1 MTEEKTLTERV
12 QTVVEDT
19 GNVIVTAPGK
29 MVQASRGAWNMTRE
43 EADRLL
49 ERGVDLFEELVERGE
64 KVEMLQ
70 TDRLSRWLKG
80 WQKRGTEQMH
90 VAEEQL
96 EQRVQSVLRA
106 MHLPSA
112 DEVAHLDK
120 EIDKI
125 GRKLDSYLKEAEQAG
140 LPIEGYAHLTV
151 KEIVPLLD
159 NLSQSQL
166 QAIRDFEVTFDNRKT
181 VLREIDQRLQNIYVA
196 A

>member
-12 QTVVEDT
+12 QIVVEDT
-19 GNVIVTAPGK
+19 GNVIATAPGK
-29 MVQASRGAWNMTRE
+29 MLQASRGAWNMTRE

-64 KVEMLQ
+64 KVEMPQ
-70 TDRLSRWLKG
+70 GDRINRWLKG

-96 EQRVQSVLRA
+96 EQRVQDVLRA
-106 MHLPSA
+106 LHLPSA
-112 DEVAHLDK
+112 DEVVHLDK

-151 KEIVPLLD
+151 KEIAPLLD
-159 NLSQSQL
+159 NLNQQQL
-166 QAIRDFEVTFDNRKT
+166 LAIRDFEVTFDNRKT
-181 VLREIDQRLQNIYVA
+181 VLKEIDQRLA
-196 A
+196 ALPA